1 MTYHNSKAYTLILRD
16 IERALP
22 LKDLLVRNNI
32 NVIIEPIYSIAPVK
46 FKPID
51 FNEYQALLITS
62 VNTIK
67 ILAKNTSRE
76 EIQKIKT
83 YCVGKVTEKYA
94 MKAGFN
100 CVKTNATSGETL
112 ANEVIKKI
120 KDNNKKILIVG
131 AKNLAYNPIPKFKH
145 AHISTKRIVVY
156 KKIPNKN
163 LSQSCSILLANEEVS
178 NIVIYSPETA
188 TLFLRLL
195 KNYETKNINAVCLG
209 IKTKKI
215 LETNNWKKVQIV
227 DNIEL
232 KTFANSIIKSN
243 MT

>member
-1 MTYHNSKAYTLILRD
+1 
-16 IERALP
+16 
-22 LKDLLVRNNI
+22 
-32 NVIIEPIYSIAPVK
+32 
-46 FKPID
+46 
-51 FNEYQALLITS
+51 
-62 VNTIK
+62 
-67 ILAKNTSRE
+67 
-76 EIQKIKT
+76 
-83 YCVGKVTEKYA
+83 

-156 KKIPNKN
+156 KKIPNEN
-163 LSQSCSILLANEEVS
+163 LSQSCSTLLANEEIS

-232 KTFANSIIKSN
+232 KTFANNIIKSN